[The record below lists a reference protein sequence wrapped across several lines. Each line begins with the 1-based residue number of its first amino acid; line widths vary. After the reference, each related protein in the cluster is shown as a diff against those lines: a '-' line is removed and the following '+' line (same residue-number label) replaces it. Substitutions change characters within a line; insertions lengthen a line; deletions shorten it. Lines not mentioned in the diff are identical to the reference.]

1 MRLFVSAG
9 RLVMA
14 GIVVGLPLAIGVTIV
29 LKGSFFGEHIADP
42 IAIGTV
48 AVVLAGVLVAAA
60 YLPTKRACA
69 WTLPV
74 ALRSSH

>member
-29 LKGSFFGEHIADP
+29 LKGSFFGVQIADP

-60 YLPTKRACA
+60 YLPTKRALCVDPA
-69 WTLPV
+69 RGP
-74 ALRSSH
+74 A